1 MNHTNNTEDQIRE
14 EKRTKILNALLDQ
27 DVDIIFNDPIE
38 NDMILNM
45 GPSHPST
52 HGVLRLLLRL
62 DGETVINCV
71 PDIGY
76 LHRGYEKIAEN
87 MTYHEFI
94 PHTDRL
100 DYLSPVSNNV
110 AIALAIE
117 KLAGVQAPPRAQY
130 IRTILCELARISS
143 HLMAI
148 GSVGIDLGAWTY
160 WFYTFKERE
169 NIYDLYD
176 IIIGARF
183 TTSFTRIGGIS
194 HDITDEG
201 INAINGFLKNLP
213 KVLKECDALLNRNQI
228 FMSRTRGIGKI
239 SAKDAVQIGLSGPNL
254 RASGIDRDIRKDE
267 PYLVYNELD
276 FDVPIYLEGDSQA
289 RFLIRIDEIWESI
302 KIIEQA
308 LKNLPKGEILTDD
321 AKNVLPKKE
330 KIYTKMEELIND
342 FMLIN
347 FGITPP
353 VGEIYSCIEAPKGEL
368 GFYLV
373 SDGSGYPWRLKI
385 RSPSF
390 CNVQGLPKLLK
401 RAMISD
407 VVAIIGSIDP
417 VMGECDK

>member
-1 MNHTNNTEDQIRE
+1 MNNYQEDFPD
-14 EKRTKILNALLDQ
+14 EKKSRILKALLNQ
-27 DVDIIFNDPIE
+27 DLHIIFEDPIE

-62 DGETVINCV
+62 DGETVINAV

-87 MTYHEFI
+87 STYHEFI

-100 DYLSPVSNNV
+100 DYLSPLSNNV

-117 KLAGVQAPPRAQY
+117 KVAGVTAPPRAQY
-130 IRTILCELARISS
+130 IRTILCELSRISS

-148 GSVGIDLGAWTY
+148 GSIGIDLGAWTY
-160 WFYTFKERE
+160 WFYTYRERE
-169 NIYDLYD
+169 KLYD
-176 IIIGARF
+176 IFDIIVGARF

-194 HDITDEG
+194 HDITEEG
-201 INAINGFLKNLP
+201 ISAIKNFLKEFP
-213 KVLKECDALLNRNQI
+213 KILIECEKLLNRNNI
-228 FMSRTRGIGKI
+228 FLQRTKGIGCI
-239 SAKDAVQIGLSGPNL
+239 SAKDAIEIGFSGPNL
-254 RASGIDRDIRKDE
+254 RASGVERDLRKDE
-267 PYLVYNELD
+267 PYLVYPELD
-276 FDVPIYLEGDSQA
+276 FDIPIYLEGDSLA
-289 RFLIRIDEIWESI
+289 RYLIRIDEIRESV

-308 LKNLPKGEILTDD
+308 LEKLPDGPVLADD
-321 AKNVLPKKE
+321 PRNVYPKKE
-330 KIYTKMEELIND
+330 KVYKKMEELIND
-342 FMLIN
+342 FMLVN
-347 FGITPP
+347 FGIAPP
-353 VGEIYSCIEAPKGEL
+353 PGEIYSAIEAPKGEL
-368 GFYLV
+368 GFYIV

-390 CNVQGLPKLLK
+390 CNVQALPKILK
-401 RAMISD
+401 GALISD